1 MMLLA
6 LILSCMIAG
15 SLACSDD
22 HCEDRVLA
30 DELMAVKFLPN
41 NEQLGILCPKVLTY
55 LECEKD
61 FFECPG
67 RSLEELA
74 SSSDKTEATRAKAML
89 GGMSLVRD
97 LCDEDSSFHH
107 DYLGS
112 VDCFRGFIEEALRT
126 CRQDAVAPI
135 EKFFDELYHSEEDIS
150 EEAYAEI
157 HCLSD
162 ALELSCIIDNLG
174 DSCGTVAQRT
184 AMTALER
191 VKALLKA
198 GCCADVEIAADLKSR
213 FLDFLE
219 LEDGRKSAV
228 QGILDL
234 LKRRR

>member
-1 MMLLA
+1 MMFR
-6 LILSCMIAG
+6 G

-22 HCEDRVLA
+22 HCKDQALA
-30 DELMAVKFLPN
+30 NELMAVKFLPN
-41 NEQLGILCPKVLTY
+41 NEQLGTLCPKVLTF

-67 RSLEELA
+67 RSLDELA
-74 SSSDKTEATRAKAML
+74 SSSNKTEARRAKAML
-89 GGMSLVRD
+89 SGMSFVLD

-107 DYLGS
+107 DYIGS
-112 VDCFRGFIEEALRT
+112 VDCFRGFIEAATRT
-126 CRQDAVAPI
+126 CRQDVVAPI
-135 EKFFDELYHSEEDIS
+135 EKFFDELYHSEEDIT

-191 VKALLKA
+191 LKDLLKA
-198 GCCADVEIAADLKSR
+198 GCCADVENAADLKSR
-213 FLDFLE
+213 FLDYLE
-219 LEDGRKSAV
+219 LDDERRSAV
-228 QGILDL
+228 QGIFDL
-234 LKRRR
+234 FKRRR

>member
-22 HCEDRVLA
+22 HCKDRALA

-41 NEQLGILCPKVLTY
+41 NEQLGTLCPKVLTF

-74 SSSDKTEATRAKAML
+74 SSSDKREATRGKAML

-97 LCDEDSSFHH
+97 ICDEDSAFHH
-107 DYLGS
+107 DYIGS
-112 VDCFRGFIEEALRT
+112 VDCFRGFIEAAGRA
-126 CRQDAVAPI
+126 CRQDVVAPV
-135 EKFFDELYHSEEDIS
+135 EKFFDELYPSEGEIS

-157 HCLSD
+157 RCLSD

-174 DSCGTVAQRT
+174 DSCGTVAQ
-184 AMTALER
+184 
-191 VKALLKA
+191 
-198 GCCADVEIAADLKSR
+198 
-213 FLDFLE
+213 
-219 LEDGRKSAV
+219 
-228 QGILDL
+228 
-234 LKRRR
+234 